1 MNKAIFLLLAGS
13 LLTIVPA
20 WAADGDWDRAR
31 TAHERGD
38 YAAELAL
45 IRPMAEKGYAFAQFN
60 LGVLY
65 DQGQGVPQDNALA
78 MQWYRKAAEQGLP
91 QAQVNLAIMYEEGQG
106 MPPDYAQ
113 AYFWY
118 ALADAQGDGQA
129 PQAKQEVAKK
139 MTSTQIEDVE
149 RRIREFK
156 AAHPFRIPP
165 LPDPDSSTPHGGNN

>member
-1 MNKAIFLLLAGS
+1 MNKLFFLLLAGS
-13 LLTIVPA
+13 LLTTAPA
-20 WAADGDWDRAR
+20 WAAEGDWDRAR

-38 YAAELAL
+38 FAAELAI

-65 DQGQGVPQDNALA
+65 DQGKGVPQDNALA

-106 MPPDYAQ
+106 LPPDYAQ

-129 PQAKQEVAKK
+129 PQAKQEVARK
-139 MTSTQIEDVE
+139 MTSAQLEEAEQRVK
-149 RRIREFK
+149 EFR

-165 LPDPDSSTPHGGNN
+165 LPAPQSDTPHGGNN